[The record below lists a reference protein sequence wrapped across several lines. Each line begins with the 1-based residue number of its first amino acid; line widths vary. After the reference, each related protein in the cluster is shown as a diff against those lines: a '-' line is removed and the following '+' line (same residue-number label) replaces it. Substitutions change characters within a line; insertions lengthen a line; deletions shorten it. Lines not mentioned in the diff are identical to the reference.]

1 MVEEEK
7 LRNSQ
12 HSLHV
17 TQVFDTFAGRYDA
30 WFDSPF
36 GKTAFELEKSC
47 IKLLCRNLKGPS
59 LEIGVGTGRF
69 AEALGIEY
77 GVDIS
82 GKVLEF
88 AKRRGITVVKA
99 SGEELPFPD
108 ESFGSIFIIVTLCFV
123 EKPEKLLEEASRVL
137 VKDGRVILGL
147 ILKESPWAQFY
158 MKKGKAG
165 NVFYRN
171 ARFYSF
177 DELKAMMKNKLTIL
191 NVCSTIF
198 QKPTEKPL
206 RFEAPRRGYYREA
219 GFVAVEAGKKL
230 PSLGI

>member
-1 MVEEEK
+1 MIQGGWGNDQYS
-7 LRNSQ
+7 LR
-12 HSLHV
+12 V
-17 TQVFDTFAGRYDA
+17 MQVFDVFVERYDA

-36 GKTAFELEKSC
+36 GKSAFKLEKAC
-47 IKLLCRNLKGPS
+47 IAYLCRNLKGPS

-82 GKVLEF
+82 VRALMF
-88 AKRRGITVVKA
+88 AKRRGITVVRA

-108 ESFGSIFIIVTLCFV
+108 ETFGSIFIIATLCFV
-123 EKPEKLLEEASRVL
+123 EKPKKVLRESSRVL
-137 VKDGRVILGL
+137 TKDGRIILGL

-158 MKKGKAG
+158 MKKGEAG

-177 DELKAMMKNKLTIL
+177 NEIKNMLMKNGLTII
-191 NVCSTIF
+191 NICSTIF
-198 QKPTEKPL
+198 QKPTEEPL
-206 RFEAPRRGYYREA
+206 NFEAPRSGYHREA
-219 GFVAVEAGKKL
+219 GFVAIEAGKAL
-230 PSLGI
+230 TSI

>member
-1 MVEEEK
+1 MGNDQYS
-7 LRNSQ
+7 LR
-12 HSLHV
+12 V
-17 TQVFDTFAGRYDA
+17 MQVFDVFVERYDA

-36 GKTAFELEKSC
+36 GKSAFKLEKAC
-47 IKLLCRNLKGPS
+47 IAYLCRNLKGPS

-82 GKVLEF
+82 VRALMF
-88 AKRRGITVVKA
+88 AKRRGITVVRA

-108 ESFGSIFIIVTLCFV
+108 ETFGSIFIIATLCFV
-123 EKPEKLLEEASRVL
+123 EKPKKVLRESSRVL
-137 VKDGRVILGL
+137 TKDGRIILGL

-158 MKKGKAG
+158 MKKGEAG

-177 DELKAMMKNKLTIL
+177 NEIKNMLMKNGLTII
-191 NVCSTIF
+191 NICSTIF
-198 QKPTEKPL
+198 QKPTEEPL
-206 RFEAPRRGYYREA
+206 NFEAPRSGYHREA
-219 GFVAVEAGKKL
+219 GFVAIEAGKAL
-230 PSLGI
+230 TSI